1 MYHLIHIQILSPKV
15 KALLPMHSKQMRT
28 HALAFIP
35 PRIATFIPLVPSSPR
50 VLLHISLIP
59 NAYSCLCI
67 HTATLPLHSYHLT
80 NFIHT
85 THTREPNHLSG
96 HHDCHHHLRPP
107 CSQKKKSSGRI
118 LRRGLL
124 FGLPRPEIP
133 TGEGCVPVSERT
145 GTQTAFFQDFFGF
158 LLKEFLSD
166 FSLRIEMGFQGGDF
180 SDFLKEGK

>member
-1 MYHLIHIQILSPKV
+1 MPLPSYHLVSLRSYHSYQVHLVSFYTYHSYQMLTHAFVSIPPHCPYIHTISQIL
-15 KALLPMHSKQMRT
+15 
-28 HALAFIP
+28 
-35 PRIATFIPLVPSSPR
+35 FIPLIPENPT
-50 VLLHISLIP
+50 ISAAIT
-59 NAYSCLCI
+59 
-67 HTATLPLHSYHLT
+67 TA
-80 NFIHT
+80 IT
-85 THTREPNHLSG
+85 TW
-96 HHDCHHHLRPP
+96 DPP
-107 CSQKKKSSGRI
+107 ARKKKKSSGRI

-133 TGEGCVPVSERT
+133 TGEGCVRVSERT